1 MPAGTSTEQT
11 GINACAGS
19 AAAHSLLPG
28 ERGRIGFYSGSG
40 TRRTAVARDWVNTI
54 PISGDEV
61 SWQTLSHRH
70 LGHHSPKR
78 IRFSLV
84 EYIPSLPIG
93 RGQRAC

>member
-1 MPAGTSTEQT
+1 
-11 GINACAGS
+11 
-19 AAAHSLLPG
+19 
-28 ERGRIGFYSGSG
+28 
-40 TRRTAVARDWVNTI
+40 VARDWVNTI